1 MAKKTSIRGMLPC
14 FAMACTRNREWS
26 VKSIASIKRRNL
38 QWQTSCTWHPRSRR
52 RERHKEPAFY
62 RGPSR
67 PRSIPWQVLHNAKPS
82 SNMPS
87 IPVQIRA
94 PACSRRQAPVPT
106 VIRLRLLDHTLDGII
121 DVVGLGFLLN
131 FNLRHL
137 LLAAF
142 RQKRKRG

>member
-1 MAKKTSIRGMLPC
+1 
-14 FAMACTRNREWS
+14 
-26 VKSIASIKRRNL
+26 
-38 QWQTSCTWHPRSRR
+38 
-52 RERHKEPAFY
+52 
-62 RGPSR
+62 
-67 PRSIPWQVLHNAKPS
+67 
-82 SNMPS
+82 MPS

-131 FNLRHL
+131 YDLRHL

-142 RQKRKRG
+142 RQNGSEVNINSQLMWHAKEERVTYLSSLSDIFSGVFV